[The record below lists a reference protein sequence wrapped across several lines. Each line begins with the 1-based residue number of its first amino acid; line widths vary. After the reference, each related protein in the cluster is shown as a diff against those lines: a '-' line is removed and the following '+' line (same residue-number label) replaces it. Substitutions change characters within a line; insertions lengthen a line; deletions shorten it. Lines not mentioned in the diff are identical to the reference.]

1 MKKLLKKI
9 KRTSSSE
16 DNVSSVPRHRSNSSL
31 SEYSTFRRQPLNEFR
46 NHDSFYSHSER
57 TSYHN
62 NQIENNDYDYA
73 MNLQRMYDQE
83 MNNPVN
89 VETVET
95 ADTVERMLSN
105 VTIMNKENNENSEN
119 NYNIIDDQTYARQL
133 QEFYNNNDDNDIG
146 IDNDMRSSGSSEPTI
161 PSQVSEEEDRNMAIL
176 LQRQLNE
183 DTYSPIPGDNIIP
196 RNNNIITEDNINDT
210 INDTINDDRNIALQ
224 LQRFYDE
231 EDIDS
236 FELNY
241 EDNNA
246 IEEEDDDEDVN
257 SGEEISTTL
266 DIAPGDICSQDI
278 EGIIHEFNETLILK
292 FPEATRKNIEISS
305 RNPYIMFTEF
315 TDAIK
320 QFKENDFILRPK
332 ISFKNEPAID
342 ASGVFN
348 DTIRQILEI
357 FMSLEN
363 PEYGGDGHLFIGDS
377 TKIISNTAPVDFI
390 DELDVFGDILFL
402 AIIHDSPFPTD
413 LDIVIFKYCLDL
425 KSSISLDDLKRI
437 NVQKYNMA
445 KEILN
450 LKRNLNL
457 STVVGFDEW
466 AEEKE
471 ITPIQKQ
478 VYSRSKDNLKKL
490 AKQICEDVLINS
502 RITQLTAIKK
512 KLNKF
517 GFFDI
522 LKAKQVKIEQIKEY
536 MYQEVMSPDDII
548 QKLVVKPDLSQKQKK
563 VLNWLVG
570 WLREQGKDELQEFCR
585 LATGFTHPRNEISV
599 AFKSTFHRESRELQ
613 LTPKFATCFQE
624 ITIAETFSSQ
634 QELSAV
640 MNSQVN
646 RTIHDD
652 RQIQRTFGS
661 TRQNYVI
668 MVATIVKNI
677 AKLTF

>member
-1 MKKLLKKI
+1 MKKFFRNLRKT
-9 KRTSSSE
+9 TSSDGDLSTTSR
-16 DNVSSVPRHRSNSSL
+16 NRSNSSL
-31 SEYSTFRRQPLNEFR
+31 SDHSTFQRPPLR
-46 NHDSFYSHSER
+46 NNYSWKER
-57 TSYHN
+57 TNYHS
-62 NQIENNDYDYA
+62 NQIEQANIPNDYDYA

-83 MNNPVN
+83 SDNPVL
-89 VETVET
+89 VKIV
-95 ADTVERMLSN
+95 S
-105 VTIMNKENNENSEN
+105 
-119 NYNIIDDQTYARQL
+119 
-133 QEFYNNNDDNDIG
+133 
-146 IDNDMRSSGSSEPTI
+146 
-161 PSQVSEEEDRNMAIL
+161 SQVNEEEDRNIAIE

-183 DTYSPIPGDNIIP
+183 DIYSHSPIPEDNIIP
-196 RNNNIITEDNINDT
+196 NR
-210 INDTINDDRNIALQ
+210 
-224 LQRFYDE
+224 
-231 EDIDS
+231 
-236 FELNY
+236 NY
-241 EDNNA
+241 EDNVP
-246 IEEEDDDEDVN
+246 IEEYDEDIN
-257 SGEEISTTL
+257 SGEEILTTL
-266 DIAPGDICSQDI
+266 GISPGEIYSQDL
-278 EGIIHEFNETLILK
+278 EGIIHEFNETLSLK
-292 FPEATRKNIEISS
+292 FPGATRKNIEISS

-320 QFKENDFILRPK
+320 QFKEIDFILRPK
-332 ISFKNEPAID
+332 ITFKNEPAID

-348 DTIRQILEI
+348 DTIRQILET

-377 TKIISNTAPVDFI
+377 TKIISNTAPVDFM

-425 KSSISLDDLKRI
+425 KSNISLDDLKRI

-450 LKRNLNL
+450 LKRNLSL

-490 AKQICEDVLINS
+490 TKLICEDVLINT
-502 RITQLTAIKK
+502 RINQLEAIKK

-522 LKAKQVKIEQIKEY
+522 LKAKQVKIEQIKGY

-548 QKLVVKPDLSQKQKK
+548 QKLVVNPNLSQKQKK
-563 VLNWLVG
+563 VLNWLIA
-570 WLREQGKDELQEFCR
+570 WLREQRKEELQEFCR
-585 LATGFTHPRNEISV
+585 LVTGFTHPRNEISV
-599 AFKSTFHRESRELQ
+599 AFKSTFHQESRELQ
-613 LTPKFATCFQE
+613 LTPKFATCFHE
-624 ITIAETFSSQ
+624 ITLAETFSSK

-646 RTIHDD
+646 KTIHDD
-652 RQIQRTFGS
+652 RF
-661 TRQNYVI
+661 
-668 MVATIVKNI
+668 TI
-677 AKLTF
+677 A